1 MPGANSLL
9 SALTGSGLDFE
20 KFYYYGWLSP
30 KKDERRSQLYS
41 LKNINEVI
49 VILDT
54 PYRLKALLNDVVKV
68 FGKNKRIVVAF
79 ELTMKDER
87 FFRGTAEEILKIS

>member
-1 MPGANSLL
+1 M
-9 SALTGSGLDFE
+9 
-20 KFYYYGWLSP
+20 
-30 KKDERRSQLYS
+30 
-41 LKNINEVI
+41 KNIDEVI

-54 PYRLKALLNDVVKV
+54 PYRLKTLLTDIVKA

-87 FFRGTAEEILKIS
+87 FFRGTAEEILKVVEQRNLKGEFVLMVDNKK